1 MVPVW
6 LGQLCSRHNAI
17 LAALRDRLW
26 AASIIG
32 SQMSKIQPSIRTEW
46 SAAPRPPVARLS
58 VRTLATLL
66 DKAAVEAFADV
77 VGSRYGLVHAKGR
90 VSRLPEARY
99 NRLYDVALEEDGA
112 TVYVEIPKALADER
126 GLSSGDYVGVTGRLA
141 VNAKWEGVV
150 KMRVD
155 VCQLELIDSPEEVE
169 RKRSEVLALQRVRDL
184 RSTRNPFPFKPELAL
199 TVICAVKSQV
209 LSDFLGA
216 IAGVKSMLRVTEFN
230 VPMDSA
236 SEIASAIQS
245 SKADILV
252 LIRGGGT
259 AEGFAVLDDAR
270 VIEALGA
277 NEAFRIVG
285 TGHAVHSGILDLVA
299 DYASNTPADAGTF
312 IARQVG
318 SYFALRDVA
327 SKEIERLRIEHS
339 SVAGSSRLRDV
350 ELGKLR
356 AELASMKSDAIKQ
369 RAGFKTLA
377 WITAGLTF
385 ILASV
390 VIAKLLL

>member
-1 MVPVW
+1 
-6 LGQLCSRHNAI
+6 
-17 LAALRDRLW
+17 
-26 AASIIG
+26 
-32 SQMSKIQPSIRTEW
+32 MSKLQTSGSPEL
-46 SAAPRPPVARLS
+46 SAFVRAPVAHLS

-66 DKAAVEAFADV
+66 DKAAIEAFADV

-90 VSRLPEARY
+90 ISRLPEARY
-99 NRLYDVALEEDGA
+99 NRLYDVALEKDGA
-112 TVYVEIPKALADER
+112 TVHLEIPKALADER
-126 GLSSGDYVGVTGRLA
+126 GLSSGDYVGVTGRLS

-155 VCQLELIDSPEEVE
+155 VCQLELIDSPDEVE

-199 TVICAVKSQV
+199 TVICGVKSQV
-209 LSDFLGA
+209 LLDFLSA
-216 IAGVKSMLRVTEFN
+216 IAGVKSMLKVTEVN

-236 SEIASAIQS
+236 SAIASAIQS

-252 LIRGGGT
+252 LIRGGGN

-299 DYASNTPADAGTF
+299 DYASNTPADAGAF
-312 IARQVG
+312 IAQQIG
-318 SYFALRDVA
+318 ACFNLREVA
-327 SKEIERLRIEHS
+327 TKEIDRLRNEQS
-339 SVAGSSRLRDV
+339 SIAGTARLGDV
-350 ELGKLR
+350 ELGELR
-356 AELASMKSDAIKQ
+356 AKLAAMQSVASKQ
-369 RAGFKTLA
+369 RAVSKNLA
-377 WITAGLTF
+377 WVAADWAFFLYWPSPNCFGSS
-385 ILASV
+385 ASSSISIDGASKPV
-390 VIAKLLL
+390 CSAPVL

>member
-1 MVPVW
+1 MTKLHTSVGPE
-6 LGQLCSRHNAI
+6 R
-17 LAALRDRLW
+17 
-26 AASIIG
+26 
-32 SQMSKIQPSIRTEW
+32 
-46 SAAPRPPVARLS
+46 SAVARAPVARLS

-66 DKAAVEAFADV
+66 DKAAIEAFADV

-90 VSRLPEARY
+90 ISRLPEVRY
-99 NRLYDVALEEDGA
+99 NRLYDVALEEDGS
-112 TVYVEIPKALADER
+112 TVYLEIPKALADER
-126 GLSSGDYVGVTGRLA
+126 GLSSGDYVGVTGRLS
-141 VNAKWEGVV
+141 VNARWEGVV

-169 RKRSEVLALQRVRDL
+169 RKRSEALALQRVRDL
-184 RSTRNPFPFKPELAL
+184 RSTRSPFPLKPELAV

-216 IAGVKSMLRVTEFN
+216 IAGVKSMLSITELN

-252 LIRGGGT
+252 LIRGGGS

-270 VIEALGA
+270 VIEALGV

-312 IARQVG
+312 IARQIG
-318 SYFALRDVA
+318 AYFALNEVA
-327 SKEIERLRIEHS
+327 TKEIERLRSEHS
-339 SVAGSSRLRDV
+339 TVTGSSRLRDV
-350 ELGKLR
+350 ELGGLR
-356 AELASMKSDAIKQ
+356 AKLAAMQSDAYKQ
-369 RAGFKTLA
+369 RAGFKKLA
-377 WITAGLTF
+377 WLVAGLTVL
-385 ILASV
+385 LALAISQ
-390 VIAKLLL
+390 LLR

>member
-1 MVPVW
+1 
-6 LGQLCSRHNAI
+6 
-17 LAALRDRLW
+17 
-26 AASIIG
+26 
-32 SQMSKIQPSIRTEW
+32 MSKIHPSVRPEW
-46 SAAPRPPVARLS
+46 SAATRPPVARLS

-112 TVYVEIPKALADER
+112 TVYLEIPKALADER
-126 GLSSGDYVGVTGRLA
+126 GLSSGDYVGVTGRLS

-150 KMRVD
+150 KIRVD

-216 IAGVKSMLRVTEFN
+216 IAGVKSMLRVTEVN

-252 LIRGGGT
+252 LIRGGGN

-312 IARQVG
+312 IARQIG
-318 SYFALRDVA
+318 AYFSLREIA
-327 SKEIERLRIEHS
+327 TKEIERLQGERAA
-339 SVAGSSRLRDV
+339 VADTGRQRDV
-350 ELGKLR
+350 ELGRLR
-356 AELASMKSDAIKQ
+356 AQLAASQAEASSQ
-369 RAGFKTLA
+369 RGSLKRLARAAAGF
-377 WITAGLTF
+377 
-385 ILASV
+385 ILF
-390 VIAKLLL
+390 VIAAAIIKWLL